1 MYRLHSQ
8 GKYVHTVFTT
18 RYKMS
23 GLHVVS
29 LVPSLPRYGLVSTSR
44 LETHLGKGYEHYCEL
59 QKELTELVRLRK
71 ITIEELSK
79 IADSLDKHHKNAN
92 IAKLVGS
99 GVGIAGGVVSV
110 VGLALIPVTAG
121 ISVVVAG
128 VGAGVAAL
136 GGATAAGTD
145 VVEFVITITRGAQ
158 KVIDEDRKQVEKVVA
173 LWAKYEEECVKIIK
187 EIEAEV
193 PDKEYSPSTWYG
205 KLRRLLKQKWASF
218 KEWADKISMNNH
230 TRRILF
236 LWDIFSVGKAI
247 LRGVVGAYDVGVAIL
262 RGLEACAKPG
272 PIGRLIITVIGRSA
286 AIGFDA
292 AFTAIG
298 LILDIITFVKTAYD
312 LSKGSHSAAAKKLR
326 EVVASLEKEQ
336 KSWNHLFLE

>member
-1 MYRLHSQ
+1 
-8 GKYVHTVFTT
+8 
-18 RYKMS
+18 MS
-23 GLHVVS
+23 
-29 LVPSLPRYGLVSTSR
+29 GLVSTSR

-59 QKELTELVRLRK
+59 QKEFTELVRLRK

-99 GVGIAGGVVSV
+99 GVAIAGGVVSV

-128 VGAGVAAL
+128 VGVGVAAL
-136 GGATAAGTD
+136 GEATAAGTD
-145 VVEFVITITRGAQ
+145 AAAFVITITKGAQ
-158 KVIDEDRKQVEKVVA
+158 NVIDKDRKQVEKVVA
-173 LWAKYEEECVKIIK
+173 LWPKYEEECVKIIRD
-187 EIEAEV
+187 IEAEV
-193 PDKEYSPSTWYG
+193 PVYG

-218 KEWADKISMNNH
+218 KEWADKISMNKH
-230 TRRILF
+230 TRLILF
-236 LWDIFSVGKAI
+236 LWDIFSIGKAI
-247 LRGVVGAYDVGVAIL
+247 LSGVVRAYDVGVAIL
-262 RGLEACAKPG
+262 RGLKACAKPG
-272 PIGRLIITVIGRSA
+272 QIGRLIITVIGRPA
-286 AIGFDA
+286 AIGLGA

-298 LILDIITFVKTAYD
+298 LILDIITFVRTAID
-312 LSKGSHSAAAKKLR
+312 LSKGSHPAAAKKLR